1 MPYVAAR
8 DGRQQRGPTHRA
20 PSVPDSLDDLH
31 GHSVGVLEL
40 PKHMVTGRRGRRIVD
55 LEDPAQQRQAY
66 QTVLCQAADCCEIN
80 DLLNPGVLR
89 RIWRHL
95 HLPAKVRDEWEQR
108 HPALT
113 RPALDEQAPL
123 VDAAELAAARM
134 GPGADGFRR
143 PGRRTRGDQLTP
155 AQMLAARTASAR

>member
-1 MPYVAAR
+1 MSYVAAR
-8 DGRQQRGPTHRA
+8 DGRQQRGPSHRA
-20 PSVPDSLDDLH
+20 PSVPESLDDLH
-31 GHSVGVLEL
+31 GHSVGLLEL
-40 PKHMVTGRRGRRIVD
+40 PKHMATGRRTRRILD

-80 DLLNPGVLR
+80 DLLNPSVLR
-89 RIWRHL
+89 RLWRHL

-113 RPALDEQAPL
+113 RPADEPAPL
-123 VDAAELAAARM
+123 VDTGELKPRL

-143 PGRRTRGDQLTP
+143 TGRRTRGDQLTP
-155 AQMLAARTASAR
+155 AQMLVARTASAR

>member
-1 MPYVAAR
+1 MPYVPAR
-8 DGRQQRGPTHRA
+8 DGRQQRGPSDRA

-40 PKHMVTGRRGRRIVD
+40 PRHMAAGHRTRRLLD

-95 HLPAKVRDEWEQR
+95 HLPAKVRQEWEKR
-108 HPALT
+108 HPALA
-113 RPALDEQAPL
+113 RPALGEQPPKI
-123 VDAAELAAARM
+123 DTTELAAARM
-134 GPGADGFRR
+134 KSDGFRR
-143 PGRRTRGDQLTP
+143 APRRTPGGSLT
-155 AQMLAARTASAR
+155 ARQMIVARTASAR